1 MKTVELFAGVGGF
14 RLGLE
19 QASDK
24 FVTVYANQWEPNKK
38 KQYAYENYCSHW
50 IDHNCINEDIAKIKD
65 NIPYHDLLTFG
76 FPCQDYSVNTT
87 NAKGIEGK
95 KGVLWWHIRDIL
107 ESKKPKYALGENV
120 DRLLKSPSKQKGRDF
135 GIILKCFADLG
146 YSVQW
151 RVINAADY
159 GNAQKR
165 KRVFIF
171 ASLDNLPRNPVIN
184 GVLGKAFPITEYTDT
199 QTISLPQTIQ
209 ETSDNFTFNFL
220 NSGYMEK
227 GIIYTTEVTPKYEKV
242 KPLKDICFDSVKEKY
257 YLKNETLEKWKYLK
271 GSKRIPRVK
280 PNGESYF
287 YTEGKMD
294 FPDNLDKPA
303 RTILTSEGSI
313 NRSSHVIKD
322 SKGLRILIPV
332 ECERIQ
338 GFPDNWTKGLS
349 ERMRYFV
356 MGNSLVVP
364 LVTRIGKV
372 LIEME
377 I

>member
-14 RLGLE
+14 RFGLE

-50 IDHNCINEDIAKIKD
+50 INHNCINEDIAKIKD

-95 KGVLWWHIRDIL
+95 KVYYG
-107 ESKKPKYALGENV
+107 
-120 DRLLKSPSKQKGRDF
+120 
-135 GIILKCFADLG
+135 G

-242 KPLKDICFDSVKEKY
+242 KPLKDICFDSVEEKY

-294 FPDNLDKPA
+294 FPDSLDKPA